1 MSVKIKTFGSLL
13 VEVVRTKLCVYC
25 GACIATCPVGI
36 ILPEEEEPKLI
47 PGCIACQLCYY
58 QCPRTPGLVPFPTM
72 EFEETVF
79 GRLRD
84 QTGYEGLIGVH
95 KAIYAARTLNE
106 ELKTRCQDGG
116 ATTALAMEA
125 LLSGKADCVVATGT
139 EPSCPWKP
147 LPRVLKDPKEA
158 EEVAGTKYTLGPI
171 VTGLNSAFQ
180 DYVSHNVAVVGVPC
194 EVQALRRMQRNPF
207 ARHKITETLGVVI
220 GLFCM
225 KSYWYSKLFEHL
237 KEKNVTPSRITRMRI
252 KRGRFRV
259 YEGGGEALAA
269 PLRDIEPYTRDCCK
283 VCEDFT
289 AELADVSVGGVG
301 VPDGWNLV
309 IARTKLGEELVQEAV
324 KSGLLEVEALPEDS
338 EGLQTVF
345 RLAEQKKKR
354 PEARPEVGS

>member
-1 MSVKIKTFGSLL
+1 MSAKIKTFGSLL

-25 GACIATCPVGI
+25 GACIATCPVGVVI
-36 ILPEEEEPKLI
+36 PDEEEPKLI

-58 QCPRTPGLVPFPTM
+58 QCPRTQGLVPFPTV
-72 EFEETVF
+72 EFEEAIF
-79 GRLRD
+79 GKPRD
-84 QTGYEGLIGVH
+84 PMGKEGFIGVH
-95 KAIYAARTLNE
+95 RAIYAARTLNE
-106 ELKTRCQDGG
+106 ELIPRCQDGG
-116 ATTALAMEA
+116 AATVLAMEA
-125 LLSGKADCVVATGT
+125 LLSGKADCIAATGV
-139 EPSCPWKP
+139 EPSQPWKP
-147 LPRVLKDPKEA
+147 IPRVLTEPKEVG
-158 EEVAGTKYTLGPI
+158 EVAGTKYTLGPI
-171 VTGLNSAFQ
+171 VTGLNSAFH
-180 DYVSHNVAVVGVPC
+180 DYVGHKVTVVGVPC
-194 EVQALRRMQRNPF
+194 EVQALRRMQKNPF

-237 KEKNVTPSRITRMRI
+237 KEMNVTPSRITRMAI

-269 PLRDIEPYTRDCCK
+269 PLRDLEPYTRDCCK

-309 IARTKLGEELVQEAV
+309 IARTKLGEELVKEAV

-338 EGLQTVF
+338 EGLQIVI
-345 RLAEQKKKR
+345 RLAEQKKR
-354 PEARPEVGS
+354 RPEVRTEGRV